1 MHQAIFLS
9 IYTYAELKKSV
20 NAFFRH

>member
-9 IYTYAELKKSV
+9 IYTYAGLKKSV